1 MNGNYDIYNYFILNM
16 FHNTREEKNT
26 GYLYITQNSSV
37 LWNILPTSVLI
48 DISRCLETQV
58 ILTLMQQK
66 GLQSF
71 MTS

>member
-26 GYLYITQNSSV
+26 GYLYIIQNSSV

>member
-1 MNGNYDIYNYFILNM
+1 MNGNYDVYNYFILNM

-26 GYLYITQNSSV
+26 GYLYIIQNSSV

>member
-1 MNGNYDIYNYFILNM
+1 MNGNYDIYNYFILNV

-26 GYLYITQNSSV
+26 GYLYIIRNSSV

>member
-1 MNGNYDIYNYFILNM
+1 MNGNFDIYNYFILNM
-16 FHNTREEKNT
+16 FHNTWEEKNT
-26 GYLYITQNSSV
+26 GCLCIIQNSSV

-48 DISRCLETQV
+48 DISRCLDTQV